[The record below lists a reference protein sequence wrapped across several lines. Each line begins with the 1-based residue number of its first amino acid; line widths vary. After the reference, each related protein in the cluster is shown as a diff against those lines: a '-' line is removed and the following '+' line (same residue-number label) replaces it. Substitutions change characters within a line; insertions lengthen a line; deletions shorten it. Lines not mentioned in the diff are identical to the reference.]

1 MRALCETSTSFL
13 CSRSLCARFER
24 IPTALTLLLSIKLRK
39 CSALEVHEV
48 ARLLV
53 ILDDAVRVPGVFV
66 PVRKSQIASGVARI
80 FQQHE

>member
-1 MRALCETSTSFL
+1 MFGLQEA
-13 CSRSLCARFER
+13 
-24 IPTALTLLLSIKLRK
+24 
-39 CSALEVHEV
+39 HEV

-53 ILDDAVRVPGVFV
+53 ILDDAVRVPGVSV